1 MLTQWLVENPVDDP
15 DWPGTR
21 LVIERLVADPR
32 AHDALKAI
40 AKNKPMSDSYGIESP
55 SGAVW
60 ELVDQCY
67 RAVDQLEM
75 FHDLLAGE
83 RKAVEQLQR
92 HRQSVAD
99 LRQFIAAAG
108 KPHQNPYVDWSSLQ
122 TTTDPN
128 EVAEHAELCAKL
140 NLGPISIAYE
150 KGADYNQDALDR
162 IAALIE
168 ERQQSTDRVYVS
180 SASTENLTPKR
191 PPKPLPLAG
200 WQSKWMTSS
209 ANPVHGMSQCWPKS
223 L

>member
-1 MLTQWLVENPVDDP
+1 VIDVRQMLTQWLVENPVDDP

-40 AKNKPMSDSYGIESP
+40 AKNKPTSDSYGIESP

-108 KPHQNPYVDWSSLQ
+108 KPHQNPYVDWS
-122 TTTDPN
+122 
-128 EVAEHAELCAKL
+128 
-140 NLGPISIAYE
+140 
-150 KGADYNQDALDR
+150 
-162 IAALIE
+162 
-168 ERQQSTDRVYVS
+168 
-180 SASTENLTPKR
+180 
-191 PPKPLPLAG
+191 
-200 WQSKWMTSS
+200 
-209 ANPVHGMSQCWPKS
+209 
-223 L
+223 